1 MPSVLQFRRGT
12 TTQNNAFT
20 GALGELT
27 VDVTLDTLV
36 VHDGSTAGG
45 HTLVSDTATQTLT
58 NKTLTAPALTA
69 PVITA
74 ITKSGSNGTGDIGQS
89 DNKFATI
96 YGLSSSAKYA
106 DVAEIYTTD
115 QKYDYGTVIV
125 IGGEK
130 EVTQSTSAND
140 HKVIGVVSENPAL
153 MMNSDH
159 EGQFV
164 ALLGRVPCKVVG
176 KVGAGDLLVTSSTP
190 GHACACDPD
199 VTRCPG
205 TVIGKALEEKD
216 SLLTGTIEVLINN
229 N

>member
-20 GALGELT
+20 GALGELS
-27 VDVTLDTLV
+27 VDTTLDTLV
-36 VHDGSTAGG
+36 VHDGSTQGG
-45 HTLVSDTATQTLT
+45 HTLVSDTASQTLT
-58 NKTLTAPALTA
+58 NKTLTGPT
-69 PVITA
+69 INA
-74 ITKSGSNGTGDIGQS
+74 ITKNGSNGSGDIGQS

-115 QKYDYGTVIV
+115 QEYDYGTVIV

-159 EGQFV
+159 EGQFI

-176 KVGAGDLLVTSSTP
+176 KVDAGDLLVTSSTP

-199 VTRCPG
+199 DLKPG
-205 TVIGKALEEKD
+205 IVIGKALEEKD

>member
-27 VDVTLDTLV
+27 VDTTLDTLV

-58 NKTLTAPALTA
+58 NKTLTAPT
-69 PVITA
+69 INA
-74 ITKSGSNGTGDIGQS
+74 ITKTGSNASGDIGQS

-96 YGLSSSAKYA
+96 YGLSTSAQYA

-159 EGQFV
+159 EGQFI

-199 VTRCPG
+199 VLKPG
-205 TVIGKALEEKD
+205 IVIGKALEEKD

>member
-27 VDVTLDTLV
+27 VDTTLDTLV

-58 NKTLTAPALTA
+58 NKTLTAPT
-69 PVITA
+69 ITA
-74 ITKSGSNGTGDIGQS
+74 ITKSGSNGVGDIGQS

-115 QKYDYGTVIV
+115 QEYDYGTVIV

-159 EGQFV
+159 EGQFI

-199 VTRCPG
+199 VLKPG
-205 TVIGKALEEKD
+205 IVIGKALEEKD

>member
-27 VDVTLDTLV
+27 VDITLDTLV

-58 NKTLTAPALTA
+58 NKTLTAPT
-69 PVITA
+69 ITA
-74 ITKSGSNGTGDIGQS
+74 ITKSGSNGSGDIGQS

-199 VTRCPG
+199 DLKPG
-205 TVIGKALEEKD
+205 IVIGKALEEKD

>member
-1 MPSVLQFRRGT
+1 MATQVQFRRGT

-20 GALGELT
+20 GALGELS
-27 VDVTLDTLV
+27 VDTTLDTLV
-36 VHDGSTAGG
+36 VHDGSTQGG

-58 NKTLTAPALTA
+58 NKTLTTPTLS
-69 PVITA
+69 VTA
-74 ITKSGSNGTGDIGQS
+74 ITKAGSNGSGDIGQS

-115 QKYDYGTVIV
+115 QEYDYGTVIV

-159 EGQFV
+159 EGQFI

-199 VTRCPG
+199 DLKPG
-205 TVIGKALEEKD
+205 IVIGKALEEKD
-216 SLLTGTIEVLINN
+216 
-229 N
+229 

>member
-58 NKTLTAPALTA
+58 NKTLTAPT
-69 PVITA
+69 ITA

-115 QKYDYGTVIV
+115 QEYDYGTVIV

-176 KVGAGDLLVTSSTP
+176 KVSAGDLLVTSSTP
-190 GHACACDPD
+190 GHACACDLD
-199 VTRCPG
+199 VLKPG

>member
-20 GALGELT
+20 GALGELS
-27 VDVTLDTLV
+27 VDTTLDTLV
-36 VHDGSTAGG
+36 VHDGSTQGG

-58 NKTLTAPALTA
+58 NKTLTTPTLS
-69 PVITA
+69 VTA
-74 ITKSGSNGTGDIGQS
+74 ITKAGSNGSGDIGQS

-159 EGQFV
+159 EGQFI

-199 VTRCPG
+199 DLKPG
-205 TVIGKALEEKD
+205 IVIGKALEEKD

>member
-20 GALGELT
+20 GALGELS
-27 VDVTLDTLV
+27 VDTTLDTLV
-36 VHDGSTAGG
+36 VHDGSTQGG
-45 HTLVSDTATQTLT
+45 HTLVSDTASQTLT
-58 NKTLTAPALTA
+58 NKTLTGPT
-69 PVITA
+69 INA
-74 ITKSGSNGTGDIGQS
+74 ITKNGSNGSGDIGQS

-115 QKYDYGTVIV
+115 QEYDYGTVIV

-159 EGQFV
+159 EGQFI

-190 GHACACDPD
+190 GHACTCDPD
-199 VTRCPG
+199 DLKPG
-205 TVIGKALEEKD
+205 IVIGKALEEKD